1 MEVAV
6 VVKYTPVLSKT
17 LQVLV
22 IEKDRNNKDT
32 YILRAFI
39 TSYRR
44 RTCCKPRIMPI
55 KLVKKIITERGTVMG
70 FIPTVITFGGLPFVT
85 KTLNEIIYNDSIA
98 HEILRID

>member
-6 VVKYTPVLSKT
+6 VVRYTPVLSKT

-22 IEKDRNNKDT
+22 IEEDRGT
-32 YILRAFI
+32 HILRTFI

-55 KLVKKIITERGTVMG
+55 GLVRRVVTERGTVMG
-70 FIPTVITFGGLPFVT
+70 FVPTILAFGGLPYVT
-85 KTLNEIIYNDSIA
+85 NMLNEIINDSIA
-98 HEILRID
+98 HEILHID